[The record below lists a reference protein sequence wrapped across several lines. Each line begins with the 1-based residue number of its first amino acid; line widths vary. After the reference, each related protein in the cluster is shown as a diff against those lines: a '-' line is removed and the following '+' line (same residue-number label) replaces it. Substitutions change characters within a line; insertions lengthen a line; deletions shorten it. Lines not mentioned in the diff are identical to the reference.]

1 MLPDNDA
8 TRLRHMLDASLEA
21 IEVAGQRDE
30 SQLEKD
36 RTASLAI
43 VRLLEIVGEAA
54 SKVSAD
60 TRAGLPGIPWREIVD
75 MRNRVI
81 HAYMDVDLD
90 IVAATIRDDLPPLI
104 DVLHLALL
112 EEDA

>member
-1 MLPDNDA
+1 MWPENDA

-21 IEVAGQRDE
+21 IEPAGERDE
-30 SQLEKD
+30 SQLGED
-36 RTASLAI
+36 RTVSLAL
-43 VRLLEIVGEAA
+43 VCLLEIVGESA

-60 TRAGLPGIPWREIVD
+60 TRASLPGVPWREMVD

-90 IVAATIRDDLPPLI
+90 IVATTIRDDLPPLVI
-104 DVLHLALL
+104 ALRQAL
-112 EEDA
+112 DEDA